1 MRSLMNFCKISLSLL
16 FIVNTL
22 NAEDIY
28 KVELILIKF
37 NDVVTDEK
45 FKKNLNFRPED
56 VIELEAKDILIVP
69 EEFTDYRL
77 SSIDQIDL
85 DTNENQ
91 IRKNDNANDQ
101 ITNEIYNF
109 YEYEGLENLDFLI
122 GRLRWRDNIEVL
134 DSFSWYQPLK
144 NQNEYIHHYD
154 KENNISLFI
163 NLYQS
168 RYLHLDLKSFRG
180 KLEFNNEINEFI
192 DEERRIKDSE
202 INYFDHPSMGV
213 IIKVNKI

>member
-1 MRSLMNFCKISLSLL
+1 MNFCKISLSLL

-45 FKKNLNFRPED
+45 FTKNLNFKPEN
-56 VIELEAKDILIVP
+56 VIELEEKDILIVP
-69 EEFTDYRL
+69 EKVIDNKL
-77 SSIDQIDL
+77 SSIDLIDL
-85 DTNENQ
+85 DTNEIQ
-91 IRKNDNANDQ
+91 IRKNDNVNDH

-109 YEYEGLENLDFLI
+109 YEYEGLESLDFLI

-154 KENNISLFI
+154 KENNT
-163 NLYQS
+163 
-168 RYLHLDLKSFRG
+168 
-180 KLEFNNEINEFI
+180 
-192 DEERRIKDSE
+192 
-202 INYFDHPSMGV
+202 
-213 IIKVNKI
+213 

>member
-1 MRSLMNFCKISLSLL
+1 MNFCKISLSLL

-45 FKKNLNFRPED
+45 FTKNLNFKPED
-56 VIELEAKDILIVP
+56 VIELEEKDILIVP
-69 EEFTDYRL
+69 EKFIDNKL
-77 SSIDQIDL
+77 SSIDLIDL
-85 DTNENQ
+85 DTNEIQ
-91 IRKNDNANDQ
+91 IRKNGNVNEH

-109 YEYEGLENLDFLI
+109 YEYEGLESLDFLI

-154 KENNISLFI
+154 KENNVSLFI

-168 RYLHLDLKSFRG
+168 RYLHLDLKSFSG
-180 KLEFNNEINEFI
+180 KLESNNEINEFI
-192 DEERRIKDSE
+192 DEERKIKNSE

-213 IIKVNKI
+213 IIIVNKI

>member
-1 MRSLMNFCKISLSLL
+1 MSSHKIFLL
-16 FIVNTL
+16 FLFIINTV

-45 FKKNLNFRPED
+45 FKKNLGFKPDNIR
-56 VIELEAKDILIVP
+56 ELKEKEILILP
-69 EEFTDYRL
+69 EKFIDNSL
-77 SSIDQIDL
+77 SSTGLLDL
-85 DTNENQ
+85 DTNEIQ
-91 IRKNDNANDQ
+91 IRKNDDTNDHL
-101 ITNEIYNF
+101 TNEIFDF
-109 YEYEGLENLDFLI
+109 YEYEDLESLDFLM

-134 DSFSWYQPLK
+134 DSISWYQPLK
-144 NQNEYIHHYD
+144 NQNEYTFHYD

-180 KLEFNNEINEFI
+180 KLESNNEIKEFI
-192 DEERRIKDSE
+192 DEDRKIKDLE

-213 IIKVNKI
+213 IIRVNKI

>member
-1 MRSLMNFCKISLSLL
+1 MNFCKISLSLL

-45 FKKNLNFRPED
+45 FTKNLNFKPED
-56 VIELEAKDILIVP
+56 VIELEEKDILIVP
-69 EEFTDYRL
+69 EKFIDNKL
-77 SSIDQIDL
+77 SSIDLIDL
-85 DTNENQ
+85 DTNEIQ
-91 IRKNDNANDQ
+91 IRKNDNVNDH

-109 YEYEGLENLDFLI
+109 YEYEGLESLDFLI

-154 KENNISLFI
+154 KENNVSLFI

-168 RYLHLDLKSFRG
+168 RYLHLDLKSFSG
-180 KLEFNNEINEFI
+180 KLESNNEINEFI
-192 DEERRIKDSE
+192 DEERKIKNSE

-213 IIKVNKI
+213 IIIVNKI

>member
-1 MRSLMNFCKISLSLL
+1 MNFCKISLSLL

-45 FKKNLNFRPED
+45 FTKNLNFKPEN
-56 VIELEAKDILIVP
+56 VIELEEKDILIVP
-69 EEFTDYRL
+69 EKFIDNKL
-77 SSIDQIDL
+77 SSIDLIDL
-85 DTNENQ
+85 DTNEIQ
-91 IRKNDNANDQ
+91 IRKNDNVNDQ
-101 ITNEIYNF
+101 ITNDIYNF
-109 YEYEGLENLDFLI
+109 YEYEGLESLDFLI

-154 KENNISLFI
+154 KGNNVSLFI
-163 NLYQS
+163 NLYKS
-168 RYLHLDLKSFRG
+168 RYLHLDLKSFSG
-180 KLEFNNEINEFI
+180 KLESNNEINEFI
-192 DEERRIKDSE
+192 DEERKIKNSE

>member
-1 MRSLMNFCKISLSLL
+1 MNFCKISLSLL

-45 FKKNLNFRPED
+45 FTKNLNFKPEN
-56 VIELEAKDILIVP
+56 VIELEEKDILIVP
-69 EEFTDYRL
+69 EKFIDNKL
-77 SSIDQIDL
+77 SSIDLIDL
-85 DTNENQ
+85 DTNEIQ
-91 IRKNDNANDQ
+91 IRKNDNVNDH

-109 YEYEGLENLDFLI
+109 YEYEGLESLDFLI

-154 KENNISLFI
+154 KENNVSLFI

-168 RYLHLDLKSFRG
+168 RYLHLDLKSFSG
-180 KLEFNNEINEFI
+180 KLESNNEINEFI
-192 DEERRIKDSE
+192 DEERKIKNSE

-213 IIKVNKI
+213 IIIVNKI

>member
-1 MRSLMNFCKISLSLL
+1 MNFCKISLSLL

-45 FKKNLNFRPED
+45 FTKNLNFKPED
-56 VIELEAKDILIVP
+56 VIELEEKDILIVP
-69 EEFTDYRL
+69 EKFIDNKL
-77 SSIDQIDL
+77 SSIDLIDL
-85 DTNENQ
+85 DTNEIQ
-91 IRKNDNANDQ
+91 IRKNGNVNEH

-109 YEYEGLENLDFLI
+109 YEYEGLESLDFLI

-144 NQNEYIHHYD
+144 NQNEYIKHYD

-168 RYLHLDLKSFRG
+168 RYLHLDLKSFKG
-180 KLEFNNEINEFI
+180 QLESNNEINEFI